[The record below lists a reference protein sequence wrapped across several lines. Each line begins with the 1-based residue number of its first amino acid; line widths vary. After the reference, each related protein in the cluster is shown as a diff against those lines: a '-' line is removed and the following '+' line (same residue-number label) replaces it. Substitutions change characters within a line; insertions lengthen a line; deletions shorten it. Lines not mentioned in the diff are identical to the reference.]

1 MRKRNYDD
9 PVYKDWRLAVY
20 KRDKFRCQMPGC
32 KSKSR
37 IQAHHIR
44 KWSTASALRYELDN
58 GITLCRNCHDG
69 ISKAEEHYESLFIE
83 IVRGKR

>member
-1 MRKRNYDD
+1 MRKRNYED

-20 KRDKFRCQMPGC
+20 RRDKFMCQMPGC
-32 KSKSR
+32 KSKTR
-37 IQAHHIR
+37 TQAHHIR
-44 KWSTASALRYELDN
+44 KWSTASALRYEIDN

-69 ISKAEEHYESLFIE
+69 ISKAEEHYEALFIE